1 MVIDIGGGT
10 TEIAVI
16 ALNGI
21 VTDMSIRV
29 AGDEMDEAIVLHIK
43 KAYNLLI
50 GDQTAEHVKMV
61 IGSATKLKKEEEME
75 IKGRDL
81 VSGIPK
87 TLKISSVEVREAL
100 AEPAEPDRRGRQDRA
115 RADAARARRRHRRP
129 GDRDDGRRIA
139 AARARRPP
147 QGGDESPDQRRRGSP
162 HVRRSR
168 VRQGSFE
175 PASVRTDHNE
185 KLPVLRMHVLS
196 FLFDK
201 HLDKTVLAIAVALAI
216 VLLSLGEQSQI
227 EKARAITSFLLYP
240 VERVTGRF
248 ASVEALKEENGELR
262 AMVATLYQERE
273 RLLEFGEE
281 RNRLR
286 KLLDLKEDSF
296 YRFLPCEMI
305 ARSSTSFFHSIMV
318 DRGAAD
324 SVRVGMAVVG
334 YRGLVGRVSQVFP
347 TSSQV
352 VLINNKS
359 ISVSCMNRR
368 SRVVGMLEWDRG
380 SFFRLEYVGKEE
392 DVVGGHARHERSRP
406 ALSEGLSRGHRV
418 PDRG

>member
-1 MVIDIGGGT
+1 MQ
-10 TEIAVI
+10 
-16 ALNGI
+16 L
-21 VTDMSIRV
+21 
-29 AGDEMDEAIVLHIK
+29 
-43 KAYNLLI
+43 
-50 GDQTAEHVKMV
+50 
-61 IGSATKLKKEEEME
+61 
-75 IKGRDL
+75 
-81 VSGIPK
+81 
-87 TLKISSVEVREAL
+87 
-100 AEPAEPDRRGRQDRA
+100 
-115 RADAARARRRHRRP
+115 
-129 GDRDDGRRIA
+129 
-139 AARARRPP
+139 
-147 QGGDESPDQRRRGSP
+147 
-162 HVRRSR
+162 
-168 VRQGSFE
+168 
-175 PASVRTDHNE
+175 
-185 KLPVLRMHVLS
+185 LS

-216 VLLSLGEQSQI
+216 ALLSLGAQSRV

-273 RLLEFGEE
+273 RLLEFGRE

-286 KLLDLKEDSF
+286 TLLDLKADSF
-296 YRFLPCEMI
+296 YRFLPCEII
-305 ARSSTSFFHSIMV
+305 ARSSTSFFRSIMV
-318 DRGAAD
+318 DRGTAD

-368 SRVVGMLEWDRG
+368 NRVVGMLEWDRG

-392 DVVGGHARHERSRP
+392 DIVIGDTLVTSGLGMLFPKGFPVGA
-406 ALSEGLSRGHRV
+406 V
-418 PDRG
+418 